1 MDAQTRRQAISKR
14 LEKEQMPISATTLAK
29 EFSVSRQ
36 IIVGDIAL
44 LRAGGLDVAATPRGY
59 VLPSRPVGE
68 LTFTVACSHG
78 EQGMEEELHAVVDQG
93 CTVLDVT
100 VEHPI
105 YGEISAQIN
114 VASRY
119 DAQEF
124 VRLQKSVNGTQLSDL
139 TGGLHIHMISVPDPE
154 AYQRIIEELR
164 RLDILAEDC
173 RGE

>member
-1 MDAQTRRQAISKR
+1 MDAQTRRQAIAHR
-14 LEKEQMPISATTLAK
+14 LEQEKTPVSATALAR

-100 VEHPI
+100 VDHPI
-105 YGEISAQIN
+105 YGQIT
-114 VASRY
+114 APLQLSSRY
-119 DAQEF
+119 EVGEFLRRVREEGATPLSLLTAGVHLHTISCPNEAAF
-124 VRLQKSVNGTQLSDL
+124 VRVKETLGSL
-139 TGGLHIHMISVPDPE
+139 GLLLN
-154 AYQRIIEELR
+154 EE
-164 RLDILAEDC
+164 
-173 RGE
+173 